1 MIERLLWILKGR
13 KMVKYKGTHCGC
25 CGAWTAKEFEVP
37 EYLSD
42 WGDRW
47 SVCDKCLK
55 GLF

>member
-25 CGAWTAKEFEVP
+25 CGAWTVKEFEVP

-42 WGDRW
+42 WGDNW